1 MLTKPFSGL
10 KKILAVTA
18 LFLYPF
24 IYTGAEL
31 PQLKFN
37 SWELII
43 YRPQN
48 TQNLNDIR
56 CYFKAEDENGND
68 VTHTKIKATYE
79 WVTIPDV
86 VNNYKT
92 KYYLQGGMAMHLL
105 IQSGKY
111 KFSVWTPKD
120 EQYPYPSINRDDWT
134 SNVFEYDTSNP
145 AKVLFVYPEAN
156 DNGFYSGKWIIDHKA
171 PEYYKFTKPKIK

>member
-1 MLTKPFSGL
+1 MRKKFFVAIKLVIFFLPFTIFS
-10 KKILAVTA
+10 
-18 LFLYPF
+18 
-24 IYTGAEL
+24 L
-31 PQLKFN
+31 PLLQQQLPDVKFN

-79 WVTIPDV
+79 WVSIPDV
-86 VNNYKT
+86 INNYKT
-92 KYYLQGGMAMHLL
+92 KYYLQGGMAMHLT

-111 KFSVWTPKD
+111 KFSVMTPKD
-120 EQYPYPSINRDDWT
+120 EQYPYPSRNREDWT
-134 SNVFEYDTSNP
+134 SNTFEYDTSNP
-145 AKVLFVYPEAN
+145 AKVLFVYPESN
-156 DNGFYSGKWIIDHKA
+156 DNGFYTGKWIIDYKA
-171 PEYYKFTKPKIK
+171 PDYYKFTKPLMK